1 MTQTTYTRAHL
12 DREARLSVARFRRT
26 LPTAFRRSVT
36 YDGWTLRVGD
46 NTALVAQ
53 FHDDNGPHDI
63 NIAI

>member
-1 MTQTTYTRAHL
+1 MNPITYTRAHL
-12 DREARLSVARFRRT
+12 DREARLSVRSFKRSVPAS
-26 LPTAFRRSVT
+26 LRRSVK

-53 FHDDNGPHDI
+53 FHDENGPHDI

>member
-1 MTQTTYTRAHL
+1 MTTTTYTRAHL
-12 DREARLSVARFRRT
+12 DREARGAVTRFKAT
-26 LPTAFRRSVT
+26 LPAALRRSVK

-46 NTALVAQ
+46 QDALVAQ

>member
-12 DREARLSVARFRRT
+12 DREARQAVATFRRT
-26 LPTAFRRSVT
+26 LPANIRRTVKA
-36 YDGWTLRVGD
+36 DGWRLRVGD
-46 NTALVAQ
+46 CPTLVAQ

>member
-12 DREARLSVARFRRT
+12 DREARLAVAAFRRT
-26 LPTAFRRSVT
+26 LPANLRRSVKH
-36 YDGWTLRVGD
+36 DGWTLRIGD

>member
-12 DREARLSVARFRRT
+12 DREARLAVRRFKRT
-26 LPTAFRRSVT
+26 AAAFLRVT
-36 YDGWTLRVGD
+36 IKYDGWTLRVGD

-53 FHDDNGPHDI
+53 FHDENGPHDI

>member
-12 DREARLSVARFRRT
+12 DREARGAVTRFKAT
-26 LPTAFRRSVT
+26 LPVTLRRSVK

-53 FHDDNGPHDI
+53 FHDESGPHDI